1 MQFYLYGSRLQRQG
15 VKLVTMDHV
24 KEALDYRRG
33 LCCRL
38 EHCAVYK
45 SLPSETNGVRD
56 PSIINLLL
64 DILKN
69 GSVGYKNND
78 LAIDYC
84 FRNGLAHTEMDD
96 AYGMGCVF
104 SSPLHAL

>member
-1 MQFYLYGSRLQRQG
+1 MI
-15 VKLVTMDHV
+15 TMDHV
-24 KEALDYRRG
+24 KEALDYRHG
-33 LCCRL
+33 LCDRL
-38 EHCAVYK
+38 QYSAVSK

-69 GSVGYKNND
+69 GSVRYKSDN

-84 FRNGLAHTEMDD
+84 FRNGLVHTEMNDD
-96 AYGMGCVF
+96 YGMGCVF